1 MSNANNSPGSRGAGL
16 ATVQELAGSGPRGG
30 LRNDHNQTA
39 AAIINHYMSGGK
51 DVLGGGGPGLD
62 YLMSGGGD
70 DASNRYASINLHV
83 GPNWSTSW
91 VKSSNMKLRR
101 LFSLSQ
107 LLLKNSILVQQ
118 WR

>member
-83 GPNWSTSW
+83 GPNWLTSW

-101 LFSLSQ
+101 LFSLFQ
-107 LLLKNSILVQQ
+107 LLLKNLIL
-118 WR
+118 